1 MYFIEHFQCSALE
14 SHYRFQNRSHLYF
27 LVEVNSRAELYHAQ
41 RHRNQI
47 KRNTHG
53 LIEIRGCYSA
63 YRQSTVLQLLLRRW
77 KPPWLWRCCARP
89 CFVCTFSWVFLHFQ
103 SKNKSHAL
111 KQHSR
116 CKSAEKASVQRGNFL
131 IGHFLTH
138 CNSNKAAAAKTKLK
152 KQNTIFLFKKFL
164 YFSIIF
170 SL

>member
-1 MYFIEHFQCSALE
+1 MRCCL
-14 SHYRFQNRSHLYF
+14 RFQNRSHLHF

-63 YRQSTVLQLLLRRW
+63 YCKAQYCNYYCGVGSLLDYGAVALVRA
-77 KPPWLWRCCARP
+77 LY
-89 CFVCTFSWVFLHFQ
+89 VHFSESFFIFQ

-131 IGHFLTH
+131 IAI
-138 CNSNKAAAAKTKLK
+138 S
-152 KQNTIFLFKKFL
+152 
-164 YFSIIF
+164 
-170 SL
+170 